1 MDAAEPRADGEARAN
16 EKPRADEEPP
26 SPVGR
31 VVMFVM
37 NTVTHDSRVIREA
50 TTLRDAGWQV
60 TIVGRLPSA
69 PTDVAASEEHDGV
82 PIVRVP
88 QPTGWRDEWRL
99 RMTLLR
105 YPWRARGAVAAG
117 LRGDVRRGARGGP
130 AIVGRVAGLVVAVPW
145 LGYRLV
151 DRYALGDRLPTPRRD
166 GAVEWLMWWRRTADG
181 WAAAA
186 ADAAPSADVYH
197 GHDLTGLAAARRA
210 GRIHGGK
217 VVYDSHEIFLAAGP
231 TAGRP
236 WWARLVVDLMERRW
250 ARGADALITVND
262 ALARYL
268 GRRFGGRTFVVVH
281 NCPPRW
287 TARPAGDPLRSAA
300 GLAPSDPV
308 VLFHGRFARDRG
320 IEQLAEAILEPGLET
335 AHLAL
340 LGYGPLE
347 PALRELAA
355 EPRFGGR
362 IRLLDAV
369 SPDDL
374 LGWIAAADVDAIPIL
389 PSTLNHRL
397 STPNKLFESIAA
409 GVPVVV
415 SDFPVMRHI
424 VLDDPLGPLG
434 AVCDPSSPASIATGL
449 QGILALPEV
458 DRARLRE
465 RCHAAA
471 AARWNW
477 ETESRAL
484 LSAYAALIGPP
495 GAAVVTGPL
504 T

>member
-1 MDAAEPRADGEARAN
+1 MNATESRAAEAVQTP
-16 EKPRADEEPP
+16 
-26 SPVGR
+26 PVGR

-50 TTLRDAGWQV
+50 TTLRDAGWLV

-69 PTDVAASEEHDGV
+69 PTDVAAGEEHDGV

-88 QPTGWRDEWRL
+88 QPTIWRDEWRL

-105 YPWRARGAVAAG
+105 YPWRARGAVVAG
-117 LRGDVRRGARGGP
+117 LRGDVKRGVRGGP
-130 AIVGRVAGLVVAVPW
+130 AIAGRVAGLVVGVPW
-145 LGYRLV
+145 LGYRLA

-166 GAVEWLMWWRRTADG
+166 GAVEWLMWWRRTAMG
-181 WAAAA
+181 WADTAAE
-186 ADAAPSADVYH
+186 AAPKADVYH

-210 GRIHGGK
+210 RQIHGGK

-231 TAGRP
+231 TASRP
-236 WWARLVVDLMERRW
+236 WWARLVVELMERRW

-268 GRRFGGRTFVVVH
+268 GRRFGGRRFVVVH

-287 TARPAGDPLRSAA
+287 TARPSGDLLRAAA

-320 IEQLAEAILEPGLET
+320 IEQLAEAILLPGLDT
-335 AHLAL
+335 ANLAL

-362 IRLLDAV
+362 IHLLDAV
-369 SPDDL
+369 PPDVL
-374 LGWIAAADVDAIPIL
+374 LGWIATADVDAIPIL

-415 SDFPVMRHI
+415 SDFPVMRQI

-434 AVCDPSSPASIATGL
+434 AVCDPGSAASIAAGL
-449 QGILALPEV
+449 RSILELPEAE
-458 DRARLRE
+458 RARLRE
-465 RCHAAA
+465 RCHDAAG
-471 AARWNW
+471 ARWNW

-484 LSAYAALIGPP
+484 LSAYVGLIAPP
-495 GAAVVTGPL
+495 DLRVGS
-504 T
+504 